1 MIIEID
7 TRNIYLVK
15 SNGKNKYYLKINIF
29 LFLKRNFIYI
39 KCKKKIYRWIRIIS
53 LKIKYIKIILKKS
66 LFKKC

>member
-7 TRNIYLVK
+7 THNIYLVK
-15 SNGKNKYYLKINIF
+15 SNGKNKYYLKI
-29 LFLKRNFIYI
+29 NFIYI